1 MDMSFICSYKSL
13 IFVLYSLVTVHIYVS
28 AAEIHNFQNSE
39 MTGEASTME
48 STQNEAS
55 LLSTLPKELP
65 LEFFIQI
72 TSGFSKERII
82 RGSAFGT
89 FYKVRL
95 LVNIIR
101 VVQKMC

>member
-1 MDMSFICSYKSL
+1 MIWICPSYSL
-13 IFVLYSLVTVHIYVS
+13 VVVLYSLVTVHIYVS

-39 MTGEASTME
+39 MVGEASTVE
-48 STQNEAS
+48 STQNETS

-65 LEFFIQI
+65 LEFFIEI
-72 TSGFSKERII
+72 TLGFSKERII

-95 LVNIIR
+95 
-101 VVQKMC
+101 